1 MLEKRRFARIP
12 DNSKISYQ
20 VMTTAKVGDYVTKDI
35 GQGGVRFFLHE
46 FVPKG
51 SLLKIKIT
59 FEKMHFSLEAL
70 VKVVWVKEDSFGQRY
85 EAGVEFVNIPP
96 EASRYLMKYIK
107 AFLEFTKHP

>member
-51 SLLKIKIT
+51 SLMKIKIS
-59 FEKMHFSLEAL
+59 FEKTHFSLESL
-70 VKVVWVKEDSFGQRY
+70 VKVVWVRDDTISQRY
-85 EAGVEFVNIPP
+85 EAGVEFVDMPQ
-96 EASRYLMKYIK
+96 EASRYLVKYIK
-107 AFLEFTKHP
+107 AFLEIGGQS

>member
-1 MLEKRRFARIP
+1 MQEKRKFVRIP
-12 DNSKISYQ
+12 ESLKISYHT
-20 VMTTAKVGDYVTKDI
+20 MPTTKIRDYLTKDI

-85 EAGVEFVNIPP
+85 EAGVEFVEIPQ
-96 EASRYLMKYIK
+96 EAVRYLIKYIK
-107 AFLEFTKHP
+107 AFFGIMKLV